1 MAGGA
6 RSLGCPPRRPGV
18 PAVPVCPDSR
28 CQGASGSGGGFA
40 PGQSSP
46 WGRRPTAA
54 FPAVGGWVAGPAA
67 WLQITGEADP
77 IGAAGALPFKAG
89 SSGFMAEARMVPG
102 VREQSER
109 PRRRGSALGVA
120 GGCVP
125 SGAQLSG
132 VLGPW
137 SSLPTALAARG
148 GCNPLQ
154 SPCSGSLWCGQ
165 GQLPRGG
172 RLPLLKGS
180 TCPWPWDVPA
190 APGWDVGPNS
200 GGLRPEA
207 HALILVSAFAAPMAP
222 KGCFSRAQRAPRLSP
237 PGRGFLLTP
246 ALAGS
251 PQGPSM
257 RAQPAEA
264 LPGCEICCCRNENLL
279 EPLGPAL
286 P

>member
-1 MAGGA
+1 M
-6 RSLGCPPRRPGV
+6 
-18 PAVPVCPDSR
+18 CPDSW
-28 CQGASGSGGGFA
+28 CQGARGSGGGFA

-46 WGRRPTAA
+46 WGRRPAAA

-102 VREQSER
+102 VREQSKH
-109 PRRRGSALGVA
+109 PWRRGSALGVA

-125 SGAQLSG
+125 SRAQLSG
-132 VLGPW
+132 VRGPW
-137 SSLPTALAARG
+137 SSLPTALAARR

-154 SPCSGSLWCGQ
+154 SPFPGSLWHGR
-165 GQLPRGG
+165 GQLPQGARLSPAQRLHVSLAIGRPCCPGLGRGTKHG
-172 RLPLLKGS
+172 GS
-180 TCPWPWDVPA
+180 ET
-190 APGWDVGPNS
+190 
-200 GGLRPEA
+200 GGSCT
-207 HALILVSAFAAPMAP
+207 HLVSAFAASMAP

-264 LPGCEICCCRNENLL
+264 LPGCEICCRRN
-279 EPLGPAL
+279 
-286 P
+286 